1 MLKINNADNGG
12 KAELRV
18 GESVEVQL
26 SENPTTGYRWQ
37 LHLPVGPV
45 LELKDDSF
53 MGPQRAYG
61 AGGLRSWRFRAVQ
74 EGVVLLEIEN
84 QRSWEPEPVETFTVA
99 IEVKAP

>member
-18 GESVEVQL
+18 GELVEVQL

-53 MGPQRAYG
+53 VGLQGAYG

-74 EGVVLLEIEN
+74 EGAVLLEIEN
-84 QRSWEPEPVETFTVA
+84 KRSWEPGPVETFT
-99 IEVKAP
+99 IEVKAF